1 MVAGQ
6 KNWLQEE
13 QDEHG
18 QENKWE
24 GIFAGHYTFSSTEIK
39 YNGFWGRAAGA

>member
-6 KNWLQEE
+6 ENWLQEE

-24 GIFAGHYTFSSTEIK
+24 GMVAGHLLL
-39 YNGFWGRAAGA
+39 NGNKVQRIL

>member
-6 KNWLQEE
+6 ELWLQEE

-24 GIFAGHYTFSSTEIK
+24 GIVAGHTFSATEIK